1 MLTGF
6 RPTMLAARGASR
18 AFSASATQLKKR
30 DPTLPV
36 PPKSPSSAY
45 TLFVKEWFPA
55 NKDSLRPTDGKL
67 SAAGLASAMGSAWG
81 ALTQTAKDEYAA
93 KAKELKKAFDVEYKK
108 WYETLTPE
116 TIKAIEKASGKKV
129 SLPGGRAAYK
139 KEQAARPGNPGRPL
153 SAFFEFLKEFREKEG
168 KSLQDIKEVAR
179 KAGEKWRQMS
189 DAEKQR
195 FKTIAAENKAKYE
208 EWQKT
213 L

>member
-1 MLTGF
+1 
-6 RPTMLAARGASR
+6 
-18 AFSASATQLKKR
+18 
-30 DPTLPV
+30 
-36 PPKSPSSAY
+36 
-45 TLFVKEWFPA
+45 
-55 NKDSLRPTDGKL
+55 
-67 SAAGLASAMGSAWG
+67 MGSAWG

-189 DAEKQR
+189 DAEKQVSGR
-195 FKTIAAENKAKYE
+195 GCRARGRKPGEVVWGASVAGRTGVWAALGSACGVV
-208 EWQKT
+208 
-213 L
+213 